1 MENKIIEVTTVDCDY
16 TCIVCCDRHATTR
29 IRIKRLAY
37 EDNIASFFVCDECL
51 AKMQSDVQRICE

>member
-1 MENKIIEVTTVDCDY
+1 MKKEIIEVEKMDTDY
-16 TCIVCCDRHATTR
+16 TCIVCCKRPSSTR

-51 AKMQSDVQRICE
+51 AKMQREIEICE

>member
-1 MENKIIEVTTVDCDY
+1 MEKKIIEVTKKDNDY
-16 TCIVCCDRHATTR
+16 KCILCCEKPSTTR

-51 AKMQSDVQRICE
+51 AKMQKEIGICE